1 MHATETLRMLIQ
13 MYNIYGLTVASRNE
27 LPNPKI
33 VDVMERFLDK
43 QTEVLKKHGEYF
55 DKQ

>member
-27 LPNPKI
+27 LPDPRI
-33 VDVMERFLDK
+33 VEVMERFLDK
-43 QTEVLKKHGEYF
+43 QTQVLKEHGEYF

>member
-1 MHATETLRMLIQ
+1 MLIQ

-27 LPNPKI
+27 LPDPRI

-43 QTEVLKKHGEYF
+43 QTQVLKEHGEYF